1 MAEAGQ
7 SHEAE
12 RPWLTLS
19 EAAARSGRHI
29 DALRAMALRGKL
41 ERRRGNA
48 GQWLVRLPESLPQ
61 DDSGNAHAN
70 DSGLAEVVAELRE
83 EAAELRV
90 ALARAET
97 QAEAAKAVAAAEVEA
112 MRRQTAAEIAA
123 RDAVTAELRARADRL
138 EAALAEARRPWL
150 AKVLEGLRRKGS

>member
-12 RPWLTLS
+12 GPWLTLS

-29 DALRAMALRGKL
+29 DALRAMARRGKL

-61 DDSGNAHAN
+61 DDSGNDHAN
-70 DSGLAEVVAELRE
+70 DSGFVMLVINLRE
-83 EAAELRV
+83 KAAELRV
-90 ALARAET
+90 ALTRTET
-97 QAEAAKAVAAAEVEA
+97 QAKAAKTVAAA
-112 MRRQTAAEIAA
+112 
-123 RDAVTAELRARADRL
+123 
-138 EAALAEARRPWL
+138 
-150 AKVLEGLRRKGS
+150 

>member
-12 RPWLTLS
+12 GPWLTLS

-29 DALRAMALRGKL
+29 DALRAMARRGKL
-41 ERRRGNA
+41 ERRKGNA

-61 DDSGNAHAN
+61 DDSGAAHAD
-70 DSGLAEVVAELRE
+70 DSGLAEVAAELRE
-83 EAAELRV
+83 EVAELRV

-97 QAEAAKAVAAAEVEA
+97 QAEAAKAVAAVEVEA
-112 MRRQTAAEIAA
+112 IRRQTTAELEAK
-123 RDAVTAELRARADRL
+123 DTVVTELRARADRL
-138 EAALAEARRPWL
+138 ETALAEARRPWL
-150 AKVLEGLRRKGS
+150 AKVIEGLRRKG